1 MFQDSY
7 RQEVGAEE
15 DVHRTLPFFATA
27 LGLIITAINYAAS
40 QLPRWALVTRACRT
54 ASGAERVSAAVGCG
68 WPLVLTALL
77 LAASAL
83 LSVGV
88 LVLLALATKRR
99 AYERVGPEDRHVE
112 RARSLRDYH
121 EGRGLEGPALDLA
134 VSLDLRDQL
143 LDDFAQVIPINRT
156 LNLQR
161 YKLRARAVSWLLWS
175 LLSALLAT
183 ILSVVMTKLGF
194 SANIAP

>member
-27 LGLIITAINYAAS
+27 LGLIVTAINYAAS
-40 QLPRWALVTRACRT
+40 QLPPWALVAQACRT
-54 ASGAERVSAAVGCG
+54 ASGAERVSSAVGCG

-77 LAASAL
+77 LAVSAL

-99 AYERVGPEDRHVE
+99 AYERVGPEDKHVE
-112 RARSLRDYH
+112 RARGLRDYH
-121 EGRGLEGPALDLA
+121 EGRGLESSALDLS

-143 LDDFAQVIPINRT
+143 LDDFAQVIPVNRT